1 MSPVFLLA
9 SGSNR
14 ARQSTALEPIAM
26 QFLDILII
34 GIFLYFDFQKHC
46 MKEVVYLDD

>member
-1 MSPVFLLA
+1 MSLVLLLT

-14 ARQSTALEPIAM
+14 ARHSTALGPIAM
-26 QFLDILII
+26 QFLDILIT